1 MEIYETISHVSTN
14 QVWLH
19 INFASSRVY
28 FRPFTLCFSILLG
41 RCGPTY
47 QKLPSWYPT
56 SLATLSPR
64 LETTTSLLHFCFL
77 RSSARIFPSLARA
90 YPSPSPV
97 LLLPSHSFF
106 LSDLIR
112 LIPIHAIVNPLSYSS
127 PEIVSL
133 NHPRLLRNTEAP
145 F

>member
-1 MEIYETISHVSTN
+1 MEIYETISHVSIN

-56 SLATLSPR
+56 SLRPRRLQTPFLSLTLLLSTGLYSR
-64 LETTTSLLHFCFL
+64 LLF
-77 RSSARIFPSLARA
+77 ARA
-90 YPSPSPV
+90 SSTNP
-97 LLLPSHSFF
+97 LPLFHSF
-106 LSDLIR
+106 S
-112 LIPIHAIVNPLSYSS
+112 LSYSLALS
-127 PEIVSL
+127 CFLILPPPLSL
-133 NHPRLLRNTEAP
+133 SLFSLSISLSSVLTLLVLSLYTL
-145 F
+145 